1 MSDLLNY
8 ILAHEDAFR
17 KNRLP
22 SLYSDFT
29 LQKTTNPDGYAVNV
43 GAWEQALI
51 KAARQGYISRGTGS
65 GQVKT
70 NHLVLKANESL
81 LRDLE
86 IPELGQPV
94 ALGTVVDEAVEKRTM
109 VPLQV
114 YRTSGASLRKK
125 GWIDPGTLSP
135 WNVMSWG
142 MKQLRGIVVGSDG
155 LDSAAPLRGQELV
168 LVENLQEAASR
179 VVKQATAQASS
190 KMDLVNSREG
200 FMNEYAGILDA
211 GVDLSET
218 DFDVLLLYLSRD
230 SGSIA
235 YDGKTIKFRPT
246 PDTPTEITQQD
257 TTIASI
263 KTLMWTMIKQ
273 ADALEVKI
281 AELTATAKTALNN
294 KNRISALSAVR
305 SKKLAEHNLQRR
317 FDTLAQLEEVY
328 SRIEQATDQVE
339 YIRVMEASTGVL
351 RGLNTQVGDAAK
363 IDEVVDELREEMSKV
378 DEVGN
383 IMSEAGPEIDETEI
397 DDELEALEHK
407 DQEAKDEEEAEETR
421 KKLTELESLE
431 RTTKEAARPERDLD
445 SALTDRLS
453 QMSVEDVPGAAH

>member
-1 MSDLLNY
+1 
-8 ILAHEDAFR
+8 
-17 KNRLP
+17 
-22 SLYSDFT
+22 
-29 LQKTTNPDGYAVNV
+29 
-43 GAWEQALI
+43 
-51 KAARQGYISRGTGS
+51 
-65 GQVKT
+65 
-70 NHLVLKANESL
+70 
-81 LRDLE
+81 
-86 IPELGQPV
+86 
-94 ALGTVVDEAVEKRTM
+94 
-109 VPLQV
+109 
-114 YRTSGASLRKK
+114 
-125 GWIDPGTLSP
+125 
-135 WNVMSWG
+135 
-142 MKQLRGIVVGSDG
+142 
-155 LDSAAPLRGQELV
+155 
-168 LVENLQEAASR
+168 
-179 VVKQATAQASS
+179 
-190 KMDLVNSREG
+190 
-200 FMNEYAGILDA
+200 
-211 GVDLSET
+211 
-218 DFDVLLLYLSRD
+218 
-230 SGSIA
+230 
-235 YDGKTIKFRPT
+235 
-246 PDTPTEITQQD
+246 
-257 TTIASI
+257 
-263 KTLMWTMIKQ
+263 MIKQ

-294 KNRISALSAVR
+294 RNRISALSAVR

-397 DDELEALEHK
+397 DDELEVLEHK

-431 RTTKEAARPERDLD
+431 QTTKEAARPERDLD